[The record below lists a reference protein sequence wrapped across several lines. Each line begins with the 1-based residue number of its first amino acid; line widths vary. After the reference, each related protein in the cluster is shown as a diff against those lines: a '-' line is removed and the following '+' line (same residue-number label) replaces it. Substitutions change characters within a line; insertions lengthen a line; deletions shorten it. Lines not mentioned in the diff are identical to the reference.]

1 MVAYHVTVRRARSSI
16 SYCYLTA
23 FNNELLP
30 VSECE
35 RFCAPKYTRRFIPL
49 GHLVQG
55 GISHTTY
62 LQAQGYDTTIYLEP
76 EADYDC
82 IMIASEVVQ
91 RIMTYLIIEPSTP
104 ELSKHNILLFFRL
117 H

>member
-1 MVAYHVTVRRARSSI
+1 MHSEVYGILLHEVAKRRAD
-16 SYCYLTA
+16 
-23 FNNELLP
+23 
-30 VSECE
+30 
-35 RFCAPKYTRRFIPL
+35 RRMFEM
-49 GHLVQG
+49 
-55 GISHTTY
+55 

-76 EADYDC
+76 EVDYDC